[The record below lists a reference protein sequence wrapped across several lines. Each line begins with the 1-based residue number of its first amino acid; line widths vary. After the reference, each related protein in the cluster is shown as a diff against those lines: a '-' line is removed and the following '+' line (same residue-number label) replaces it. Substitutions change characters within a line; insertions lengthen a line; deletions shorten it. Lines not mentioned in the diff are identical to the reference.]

1 MFWNILHYIWNDN
14 TACGRAWSRIVLA
27 LPYVE
32 PFNNHL
38 LTFWSR
44 TLPYFSQDPPSDG
57 LALGT
62 LRRIVGL
69 LRPYWRR
76 VTVAFV
82 LGAAMMG
89 ITTVVPLII
98 RTIID
103 QGLTRRVPGVLGRE
117 VGLLVLLALVRWAAG
132 GLRRNISGRVGTDV
146 EYDLRNRLARHLLAL
161 EPAYHDQAQTGQL
174 LSRATSDIRSLRY
187 FVSWGLV
194 FLVLNL
200 LTFAIAAVQ
209 MWTLSAQLSLVVLA
223 LGPALVYGAVRYNS
237 RLHRVYWQVQQEMGD
252 LATVV
257 EESAAGVRVVKA
269 FGREGEQ
276 ARRLEREAG
285 SILAE
290 NLKGARLRALY
301 NPLLAILPQLSL
313 AAILWYGGRLAAQGQ
328 LTIGTLVAFN
338 SYLLLLTWPLQG
350 LGMLFGFAQR
360 AAASAERVFEVL
372 DHPPGIADRP
382 GAVPLPAPVTE
393 GSGEP
398 QGGSPVRRVGR
409 RGARI
414 TFAGVSFRYGEAG
427 RPSLVGVDLDVEA
440 GSRLALVGGTG
451 SGKSTLAALVPRLY
465 RPTAGRV
472 LLDGHDV
479 ADLTLDSLR
488 AAVGIVHQ
496 EPVLFSASLR
506 ENVAFGRPGASD
518 REVLD
523 ALRAAAALDVVE
535 ALPEGLDTVVGEQG
549 YTLSGGQRQR
559 VALARALLMAP
570 RVLILDDALSHVDVT
585 TEAEILAGLDDA
597 LGSATVLLVAN
608 RRASLRLAERVVLLD
623 RGRVVAVG
631 SHEELAA
638 REPAYRAVLAHAGA
652 GVDRLVGEAAS

>member
-1 MFWNILHYIWNDN
+1 
-14 TACGRAWSRIVLA
+14 
-27 LPYVE
+27 
-32 PFNNHL
+32 
-38 LTFWSR
+38 
-44 TLPYFSQDPPSDG
+44 
-57 LALGT
+57 
-62 LRRIVGL
+62 
-69 LRPYWRR
+69 
-76 VTVAFV
+76 
-82 LGAAMMG
+82 
-89 ITTVVPLII
+89 
-98 RTIID
+98 
-103 QGLTRRVPGVLGRE
+103 
-117 VGLLVLLALVRWAAG
+117 
-132 GLRRNISGRVGTDV
+132 
-146 EYDLRNRLARHLLAL
+146 
-161 EPAYHDQAQTGQL
+161 
-174 LSRATSDIRSLRY
+174 
-187 FVSWGLV
+187 
-194 FLVLNL
+194 
-200 LTFAIAAVQ
+200 
-209 MWTLSAQLSLVVLA
+209 
-223 LGPALVYGAVRYNS
+223 
-237 RLHRVYWQVQQEMGD
+237 MGD

-276 ARRLEREAG
+276 ARRLEHEAG
-285 SILAE
+285 SILTE
-290 NLKGARLRALY
+290 NLKAARLRALY
-301 NPLLAILPQLSL
+301 NPLLAVLPQLSL
-313 AAILWYGGRLAAQGQ
+313 AGILWYGGRLAAQGQ

-382 GAVPLPAPVTE
+382 GAVALPAPIHN
-393 GSGEP
+393 
-398 QGGSPVRRVGR
+398 GR

-414 TFAGVSFRYGEAG
+414 TFEGVSFRYGEAG
-427 RPSLVGVDLDVEA
+427 RPSLAGVDLDVEA
-440 GSRLALVGGTG
+440 GSRLAVVGGTG

-465 RPTAGRV
+465 RPSAGRV
-472 LLDGHDV
+472 LLDVHDV

-506 ENVAFGRPGASD
+506 ENVAFGRPAASD
-518 REVLD
+518 REVLE

-585 TEAEILAGLDDA
+585 TEAEILAGLDEA

-631 SHEELAA
+631 GHEELAA

>member
-1 MFWNILHYIWNDN
+1 LD
-14 TACGRAWSRIVLA
+14 R
-27 LPYVE
+27 
-32 PFNNHL
+32 
-38 LTFWSR
+38 WSR
-44 TLPYFSQDPPSDG
+44 TLPYFSQDPPPDG

-89 ITTVVPLII
+89 VTTVIPLII

-103 QGLTRRVPGVLGRE
+103 QGLTRRVPGVVGRE
-117 VGLLVLLALVRWAAG
+117 VGLLVLLALVRWVAG

-146 EYDLRNRLARHLLAL
+146 EYDLRNRFARHLLAL

-174 LSRATSDIRSLRY
+174 LSRATADIRSLRY

-209 MWTLSAQLSLVVLA
+209 MWTLSARLSLVVLA

-252 LATVV
+252 LSTVV

-269 FGREGEQ
+269 FGGEGEQ
-276 ARRLEREAG
+276 ARRLEHEAG

-290 NLKGARLRALY
+290 NLKAARLRALY

-313 AAILWYGGRLAAQGQ
+313 AMILWYGGRLAAQGQ

-382 GAVPLPAPVTE
+382 GAVPLPAP
-393 GSGEP
+393 S
-398 QGGSPVRRVGR
+398 SNGR

-414 TFAGVSFRYGEAG
+414 TFEGVTFRYGEAG
-427 RPSLVGVDLDVEA
+427 RPSLAGVDLDVEA
-440 GSRLALVGGTG
+440 GSRLAVVGGTG

-465 RPTAGRV
+465 RPSAGRV
-472 LLDGHDV
+472 LLDGRDV

-506 ENVAFGRPGASD
+506 ENVAFGRPAASD
-518 REVLD
+518 PEVLE
-523 ALRAAAALDVVE
+523 ALRAAAALDVVA

-585 TEAEILAGLDDA
+585 TEAEILAGLEEA

-623 RGRVVAVG
+623 RGRVAAVG

-652 GVDRLVGEAAS
+652 GVDRLVGEVAS

>member
-1 MFWNILHYIWNDN
+1 
-14 TACGRAWSRIVLA
+14 
-27 LPYVE
+27 
-32 PFNNHL
+32 
-38 LTFWSR
+38 
-44 TLPYFSQDPPSDG
+44 
-57 LALGT
+57 
-62 LRRIVGL
+62 
-69 LRPYWRR
+69 
-76 VTVAFV
+76 VAFV
-82 LGAAMMG
+82 LGAGMMA
-89 ITTVVPLII
+89 ITTVIPLIV

-103 QGLTRRVPGVLGRE
+103 EGLTRRLPGVLGRE
-117 VGLLVLLALVRWAAG
+117 VGLLVLLALVRWGAG

-161 EPAYHDQAQTGQL
+161 EPGYHDQAQTGQL

-194 FLVLNL
+194 FMVLNL
-200 LTFAIAAVQ
+200 LTFAIAAAQ
-209 MWTLSAQLSLVVLA
+209 MWTLSSQLSLVVLA
-223 LGPALVYGAVRYNS
+223 LGPPLVYGAVRYNS
-237 RLHRVYWQVQQEMGD
+237 RLHRIYWQVQQEMGD

-269 FGREGEQ
+269 FGREAEQ

-285 SILAE
+285 SILGE
-290 NLKGARLRALY
+290 NLKAARLRAFY

-313 AAILWYGGRLAAQGQ
+313 AAIIWYGGRLAVGGQ
-328 LTIGTLVAFN
+328 ITIGTLVAFN
-338 SYLLLLTWPLQG
+338 SYLVLLTWPLQG

-382 GAVPLPAPVTE
+382 DAVPLPAPGSPE
-393 GSGEP
+393 GSGR
-398 QGGSPVRRVGR
+398 GGPVGKVRR

-414 TFAGVSFRYGEAG
+414 TFEGVSFRYGEAG
-427 RPSLVGVDLDVEA
+427 RPSLAGVDLDVEP
-440 GSRLALVGGTG
+440 GSRLAVVGGTG

-465 RPTAGRV
+465 RPSAGRV

-518 REVLD
+518 EEVLD
-523 ALRAAAALDVVE
+523 ALRAAAALEVAE

-585 TEAEILAGLDDA
+585 TEAEILAGLDEA

-623 RGRVVAVG
+623 RGRVVAAG

-638 REPAYRAVLAHAGA
+638 REPAYRAVLAHEGA
-652 GVDRLVGEAAS
+652 GVDRLVEEAAS

>member
-1 MFWNILHYIWNDN
+1 M
-14 TACGRAWSRIVLA
+14 
-27 LPYVE
+27 
-32 PFNNHL
+32 
-38 LTFWSR
+38 
-44 TLPYFSQDPPSDG
+44 
-57 LALGT
+57 
-62 LRRIVGL
+62 RRIVGL

-76 VTVAFV
+76 VTVAFA
-82 LGAAMMG
+82 LGAAMMV
-89 ITTVVPLII
+89 ITTVIPLIV

-117 VGLLVLLALVRWAAG
+117 VALLLLLALVRWVCG

-174 LSRATSDIRSLRY
+174 LSRATSDVRSLRY

-194 FLVLNL
+194 FLVLNV
-200 LTFAIAAVQ
+200 LTFAIAAAQ
-209 MWTLSAQLSLVVLA
+209 MWSLSARLSLVVLA
-223 LGPALVYGAVRYNS
+223 LAPPLVYGALRYNS

-252 LATVV
+252 LTTVV

-269 FGREGEQ
+269 FGREDEQ

-285 SILAE
+285 SLLGE
-290 NLKGARLRALY
+290 NLKAARLRAFY
-301 NPLLAILPQLSL
+301 NPLLGILPQLSL
-313 AAILWYGGRLAAQGQ
+313 AVILWYGGRLAASGEIT
-328 LTIGTLVAFN
+328 LGTLVAFN
-338 SYLLLLTWPLQG
+338 SYLVLLAWPLQG

-372 DHPPGIADRP
+372 DHPPAISDRP
-382 GAVPLPAPVTE
+382 GAVPLPAPLPN
-393 GSGEP
+393 GP
-398 QGGSPVRRVGR
+398 

-414 TFAGVSFRYGEAG
+414 SFEGVTFRYGEEG
-427 RPSLVGVDLDVEA
+427 RPSLAGVDLDVPP
-440 GSRLALVGGTG
+440 GSRLAVVGGTG

-465 RPTAGRV
+465 RPSAGRV

-479 ADLTLDSLR
+479 AGLTLDSLR

-506 ENVAFGRPGASD
+506 ENVAFGRPDAGD

-523 ALRAAAALDVVE
+523 ALGAAAALDVVA
-535 ALPEGLDTVVGEQG
+535 ALPDGLDTVVGEQG

-585 TEAEILAGLDDA
+585 TEAEILAGLDEA
-597 LGSATVLLVAN
+597 IGSATVLLVAN
-608 RRASLRLAERVVLLD
+608 RRASLRLADRVVLLD

-652 GVDRLVGEAAS
+652 GVDQLVGEAAS

>member
-1 MFWNILHYIWNDN
+1 
-14 TACGRAWSRIVLA
+14 V
-27 LPYVE
+27 
-32 PFNNHL
+32 
-38 LTFWSR
+38 TFWSR
-44 TLPYFSQDPPSDG
+44 TLPHFSQDPPPDG

-89 ITTVVPLII
+89 ITTVIPLII

-117 VGLLVLLALVRWAAG
+117 VGLLVVLALVRWAAG

-285 SILAE
+285 SILTE
-290 NLKGARLRALY
+290 NLKAARLRALY

-313 AAILWYGGRLAAQGQ
+313 AAILWYGGRLAAEGQ

-382 GAVPLPAPVTE
+382 DAVPVPAPATN
-393 GSGEP
+393 
-398 QGGSPVRRVGR
+398 GR

-414 TFAGVSFRYGEAG
+414 TFEGVSFRYGEAG
-427 RPSLVGVDLDVEA
+427 RPSLAGVDLDVEA
-440 GSRLALVGGTG
+440 GSRLAVVGGTG

-465 RPTAGRV
+465 RPSAGRV

-535 ALPEGLDTVVGEQG
+535 ALAEGLDTVVGEQG

-585 TEAEILAGLDDA
+585 TEAEILAGLDEA

-638 REPAYRAVLAHAGA
+638 RDSAYRAVLAHAGA
-652 GVDRLVGEAAS
+652 GVDRLVGEAVS

>member
-1 MFWNILHYIWNDN
+1 M
-14 TACGRAWSRIVLA
+14 
-27 LPYVE
+27 
-32 PFNNHL
+32 
-38 LTFWSR
+38 
-44 TLPYFSQDPPSDG
+44 
-57 LALGT
+57 
-62 LRRIVGL
+62 RRIVGL

-76 VTVAFV
+76 VTVAFA
-82 LGAAMMG
+82 LGAAMMV
-89 ITTVVPLII
+89 ITTVIPLIV

-117 VGLLVLLALVRWAAG
+117 VALLLLLALVRWICG

-174 LSRATSDIRSLRY
+174 LSRATSDVRSLRY

-194 FLVLNL
+194 FLVLNV
-200 LTFAIAAVQ
+200 LTFAIAAAQ
-209 MWTLSAQLSLVVLA
+209 MWSLSARLSLVVLA
-223 LGPALVYGAVRYNS
+223 LAPPLVYGALRYNS

-252 LATVV
+252 LTTVV

-269 FGREGEQ
+269 FGREDEQ

-285 SILAE
+285 SLLGE
-290 NLKGARLRALY
+290 NLKAARLRAFY
-301 NPLLAILPQLSL
+301 NPLLGILPQLSL
-313 AAILWYGGRLAAQGQ
+313 AVILWYGGRLAASGEIT
-328 LTIGTLVAFN
+328 LGTLVAFN
-338 SYLLLLTWPLQG
+338 SYLVLLAWPLQG

-372 DHPPGIADRP
+372 DHPPAISDRP
-382 GAVPLPAPVTE
+382 GAVPLPAPLPN
-393 GSGEP
+393 GP
-398 QGGSPVRRVGR
+398 

-414 TFAGVSFRYGEAG
+414 SFEGVTFRYGEEG
-427 RPSLVGVDLDVEA
+427 RPSLAGVDLDVQP
-440 GSRLALVGGTG
+440 GSRLAVVGGTG

-465 RPTAGRV
+465 RPSAGRV

-479 ADLTLDSLR
+479 AGLTLDSLR

-506 ENVAFGRPGASD
+506 ENVAFGRPDAGD

-523 ALRAAAALDVVE
+523 ALGAAAALDVVA
-535 ALPEGLDTVVGEQG
+535 ALPDGLDTVVGEQG

-585 TEAEILAGLDDA
+585 TEAEILAGLDEA
-597 LGSATVLLVAN
+597 IGSATVLLVAN
-608 RRASLRLAERVVLLD
+608 RRASLRLADRVVLLD

-652 GVDRLVGEAAS
+652 GVDQLVGEAAS